1 MEPPGEQ
8 AFRASNTSFVNVNI
22 TKLPSS
28 GRVAERADIRANI
41 AVIAANSRRF
51 STWLTEKEGWRV
63 SSSRLIHNARVVH
76 VQPRGERHVYRG
88 ATCNVRRVGRA
99 TGVSRLGRVFMAEK
113 IFYHN
118 NTKIRCRGRLCHSL
132 SLSFSHAHTHT
143 HTLFFFS
150 LSLYLCLFRTIA
162 VQMSSSRIQR
172 IKENSASPVCSLDVV
187 SFPRKDSKGRY
198 VEEAIGSPDY
208 QKVIRISIGIVDFF
222 SGFYTGPSVHGV
234 PPCAAGTGVGLHR
247 RNRAAAVM
255 HANEA

>member
-1 MEPPGEQ
+1 MCVGW
-8 AFRASNTSFVNVNI
+8 
-22 TKLPSS
+22 
-28 GRVAERADIRANI
+28 
-41 AVIAANSRRF
+41 AA
-51 STWLTEKEGWRV
+51 
-63 SSSRLIHNARVVH
+63 
-76 VQPRGERHVYRG
+76 PRGSLVSDVYLWPKKYFIIII
-88 ATCNVRRVGRA
+88 RRYVA
-99 TGVSRLGRVFMAEK
+99 AVDSAIL
-113 IFYHN
+113 
-118 NTKIRCRGRLCHSL
+118 SL
-132 SLSFSHAHTHT
+132 SLFLSRTHTHTHT
-143 HTLFFFS
+143 HTLFFS

-187 SFPRKDSKGRY
+187 SFPRKDSKGQY